1 MPLLC
6 CSRII
11 SVSRSRLVYGFVS
24 TLYLARTSTGV
35 LPRSKKSKGA
45 VNKCVVYGQRLFPLG
60 FCSLPG
66 LFIVPDD
73 YNKKRRAEKTG
84 KLMFD
89 LLLRRIA
96 GLKPLKPA

>member
-11 SVSRSRLVYGFVS
+11 SVSRSRLVYGLVS
-24 TLYLARTSTGV
+24 TLYLAQTSTGV
-35 LPRSKKSKGA
+35 LPRSKESKEA
-45 VNKCVVYGQRLFPLG
+45 VNKCVVYGQRLFSLG

-73 YNKKRRAEKTG
+73 YNTTVVLTILSCVLSCHLIGISATFIRT
-84 KLMFD
+84 
-89 LLLRRIA
+89 
-96 GLKPLKPA
+96 

>member
-45 VNKCVVYGQRLFPLG
+45 VNKCVVNGQRLFSLG
-60 FCSLPG
+60 LCSLPG
-66 LFIVPDD
+66 LFI
-73 YNKKRRAEKTG
+73 YFLTIIAKCREQRKQGNSCSIFC
-84 KLMFD
+84 FD
-89 LLLRRIA
+89 GSLV
-96 GLKPLKPA
+96 